1 MIQTWSEAADHEEL
15 VFDPALRLKG
25 RSSLMNWIGYGLI
38 RHPEMQKYLEEEI
51 STSLLQHSNAQ
62 FSISWMNQQSIIEQ
76 RQLLA
81 EKELVNLD
89 QQMKEDETLLADSLQ
104 KRLAYEYPY
113 QASSQTTS
121 YQSVSEIK
129 RLFEDPDDTQE
140 SRLTLKAVRTK
151 QHPVNF
157 VIRKNN

>member
-1 MIQTWSEAADHEEL
+1 
-15 VFDPALRLKG
+15 
-25 RSSLMNWIGYGLI
+25 MNWIGYGLI

-104 KRLAYEYPY
+104 NVWHMNIL
-113 QASSQTTS
+113 
-121 YQSVSEIK
+121 IK
-129 RLFEDPDDTQE
+129 LLHKPQVIN
-140 SRLTLKAVRTK
+140 LYLKSNDYSK
-151 QHPVNF
+151 IQMIH
-157 VIRKNN
+157 KNHV